1 MSIQNLQSN
10 AVRGKYMRD
19 IMDKTIDEIYHD
31 MITVFGPGARD
42 AFITKDGQPYYT
54 RDGKEVIQSL
64 KFDNELAMY
73 ILKIIYQALY
83 NQAKAVGDGTTTV
96 AVLYTAL
103 YKVIRASID
112 RGDIVY
118 ITRES
123 WNKAVKMICDKL
135 KEKAVPLDDKL
146 LQSMLYTCTQDSELA
161 YKIYHNLK
169 DAIMSKAYITIN
181 KSNIEQDFEMIVNQK
196 PLIPA
201 TRQWSVR
208 PIGTKEDNCV
218 IFHCNGMLDITHKEI
233 FLDLM
238 SHMASGVPATFIIL
252 CNGIMDTTRR
262 TLKEVIKDLNLMQ
275 KQNPDFN
282 IENYS
287 SISIYTLNDYRKY
300 DNAQLEDI
308 STIITDEEGIGG
320 LVNAITFESLLYQAF
335 RNPDPAYKYKGIDA
349 VETFDCDPR
358 HVMKLQESLNN
369 PYVMEFDDQEGIKI
383 HKELGPV
390 AKARYNE
397 LRKELE
403 EEKSEVRKITLQRRL
418 KTMYGEFIEI
428 NVGSRLIKDSQ
439 RKYELILDAVLSAG
453 EGVEHGVLTANSLI
467 ITAQVI
473 NEIIEENKGKPITEE
488 FVTITMILAA
498 INLTVLAMI
507 MNVNPSFTL
516 EQIQDIYAED
526 ASNFNIDFD
535 KNPVVTGEADG
546 VSYIIDKQIVEPV
559 TIMTT
564 MLENSTTVLDLAF
577 SKTFHLNSFIN
588 NYL

>member
-1 MSIQNLQSN
+1 MSVQNLQSN

-19 IMDKTIDEIYHD
+19 IMDKTIEEIFSD

-64 KFDNELAMY
+64 KFDNELSMY
-73 ILKIIYQALY
+73 ILKIIYQAVF

-96 AVLYTAL
+96 AVMYTAL
-103 YKVIRASID
+103 YKIIRASID
-112 RGDIVY
+112 RNDINY

-123 WNKAVKMICDKL
+123 WNKAVKTICDKL
-135 KEKAVPLDDKL
+135 KERAVTMDDNL

-161 YKIYHNLK
+161 FKIFHNLR

-181 KSNIEQDFEMIVNQK
+181 KSNIEEDFQMIVNNK
-196 PLIPA
+196 PIIPA
-201 TRQWSVR
+201 TRQWSIR
-208 PIGTKEDNCV
+208 PVGAKEDNCV
-218 IFHCNGMLDITHKEI
+218 IFHCNGMLDVNYKSI

-238 SHMASGVPATFIIL
+238 SHLPKGVPGTFIIL

-262 TLKEVIKDLNLMQ
+262 TLKEVIVDLNRMQ
-275 KQNPDFN
+275 KQEPDFN

-287 SISIYTLNDYRKY
+287 NIAIYTLDNYRKY
-300 DNAQLEDI
+300 DNAQIEDI
-308 STIITDEEGIGG
+308 STIITDENGIGG
-320 LVNAITFESLLYQAF
+320 LVNAITFESLLYTAF
-335 RNPDPAYKYKGIDA
+335 HNPVPAYKLDTLEK
-349 VETFDCDPR
+349 FDCDPR

-369 PYVMEFDDQEGIKI
+369 PYTMEFDDLEGIKI
-383 HKELGPV
+383 NKELGPV
-390 AKARYNE
+390 AKARYEE

-403 EEKSEVRKITLQRRL
+403 EEKSEVRKVTLQRRL

-453 EGVEHGVLTANSLI
+453 EGVEHGVLTANSLVV
-467 ITAQVI
+467 TGQVI
-473 NEIIEENKGKPITEE
+473 LDILNNANDTVNEEY
-488 FVTITMILAA
+488 VTMAMILAA
-498 INLTVLAMI
+498 INNTLLALI
-507 MNVNPSFTL
+507 HNLNPTYTL
-516 EQIQDIYAED
+516 DHVQALYKED
-526 ASNFNIDFD
+526 ASAFNIGYDSN
-535 KNPVVTGEADG
+535 KLATGQVDD

-564 MLENSTTVLDLAF
+564 ILENSTTVLDLALA
-577 SKTFHLNSFIN
+577 KTFHLNSFMN